1 MKFFQEFFIILLF
14 SVLGEGTR
22 VLAHLPIPGS
32 ILGILFLFLAFEMR
46 IIKPENLGKTGD
58 FLLNNLTIL
67 FVPAGVGLLDYF
79 ADIAVIW
86 PILLGA
92 VVICSIVTLVVVGKT
107 AEGVEKFLRY
117 VRLKQTTKVRT
128 IQEVERKGQQID

>member
-1 MKFFQEFFIILLF
+1 MKFFQEFFIILFF

-22 VLAHLPIPGS
+22 VLFHLPIPGS

-46 IIKPENLGKTGD
+46 LVKPEHLGGTGD

-79 ADIAVIW
+79 GDIATIW

-92 VVICSIVTLVVVGKT
+92 VVICSIVTMVVAGKT
-107 AEGVEKFLRY
+107 AEVVEKMLQSIQ
-117 VRLKQTTKVRT
+117 LKQTSSQKLQK
-128 IQEVERKGQQID
+128 IKRKEQQID

>member
-1 MKFFQEFFIILLF
+1 MKFFQEFFIILFF

-22 VLAHLPIPGS
+22 VLFHLPIPGS

-46 IIKPENLGKTGD
+46 LVKPEYLGGTGD

-67 FVPAGVGLLDYF
+67 FVPAGVGLLAYF
-79 ADIAVIW
+79 GDIATIW

-92 VVICSIVTLVVVGKT
+92 VVICSIVTMVVAGKT
-107 AEGVEKFLRY
+107 AEVVEKMLQS
-117 VRLKQTTKVRT
+117 VQLKQTSSQKLQK
-128 IQEVERKGQQID
+128 IKRKEQQID

>member
-58 FLLNNLTIL
+58 F
-67 FVPAGVGLLDYF
+67 
-79 ADIAVIW
+79 
-86 PILLGA
+86 
-92 VVICSIVTLVVVGKT
+92 
-107 AEGVEKFLRY
+107 
-117 VRLKQTTKVRT
+117 
-128 IQEVERKGQQID
+128 